1 MSEPSISIKIATQLA
16 IFMTN
21 RPGSLAAACRALA
34 DAGVGIDAL
43 ATEGDVFGSQ
53 GGEILVRMVVSEPSK
68 AASVLAEEGA
78 VAVKTDV
85 LLIEGA
91 GRPGMLGTIADRL
104 ATADVNIESVYLSAS
119 DDNCTVILRPSDVN
133 KAQRILK
140 EALSDTIFDSDPA
153 D

>member
-1 MSEPSISIKIATQLA
+1 MDKPTISIKIATQLA

-34 DAGVGIDAL
+34 NAGVSIDAL

-53 GGEILVRMVVSEPSK
+53 GGEILVRMVVSEPGK

-91 GRPGMLGTIADRL
+91 GTPGMLGTIADRL
-104 ATADVNIESVYLSAS
+104 ATADVNIESVYLSANE
-119 DDNCTVILRPSDVN
+119 DDCTVILRPSDVD
-133 KAQRILK
+133 KAQRVLR
-140 EALSDTIFDSDPA
+140 DV
-153 D
+153 

>member
-1 MSEPSISIKIATQLA
+1 MDEPRISIKIATQLA

-34 DAGVGIDAL
+34 DAGVRIEAL

-53 GGEILVRMVVSEPSK
+53 GGEILVRMVVSEPAK

-91 GRPGMLGTIADRL
+91 GKPGILGSIADRL
-104 ATADVNIESVYLSAS
+104 AIADVNIESVYLSAS
-119 DDNCTVILRPSDVN
+119 DDNCVVILRPGDVD
-133 KAQRILK
+133 KAQRVLR
-140 EALSDTIFDSDPA
+140 DV
-153 D
+153 

>member
-1 MSEPSISIKIATQLA
+1 VNAPVSGPSFSVKIATQLA

-34 DAGVGIDAL
+34 DADVSINAL

-53 GGEILVRMVVSEPSK
+53 GSEILVRMVVNEPGK

-85 LLIEGA
+85 LFIEG
-91 GRPGMLGTIADRL
+91 GSKPGMLGTIADRL
-104 ATADVNIESVYLSAS
+104 ATADVNIESVYLSSSS
-119 DDNCTVILRPSDVN
+119 DLGRCVVILRPSDVD
-133 KAQRILK
+133 KAQRVLRD
-140 EALSDTIFDSDPA
+140 A
-153 D
+153 

>member
-1 MSEPSISIKIATQLA
+1 VSEPSLSIKIATQLA

-34 DAGVGIDAL
+34 EADVDIEAL

-53 GGEILVRMVVSEPSK
+53 GSEILVRMVVNDPTK

-85 LLIEGA
+85 LFIEG
-91 GRPGMLGTIADRL
+91 GNKPGMLGTIADRL
-104 ATADVNIESVYLSAS
+104 ASVDVNIESVYLSSSGDAGR
-119 DDNCTVILRPSDVN
+119 CVVILRPSDVD
-133 KAQRILK
+133 KAQRVLRD
-140 EALSDTIFDSDPA
+140 L
-153 D
+153 

>member
-1 MSEPSISIKIATQLA
+1 MAESNISIKIATQLA

-21 RPGSLAAACRALA
+21 RPGSLAAACRALS
-34 DAGVGIDAL
+34 DAGVAIDAL

-53 GGEILVRMVVSEPSK
+53 GGEILVRMVVSEPAK

-91 GRPGMLGTIADRL
+91 GRPGMLGLIADRL
-104 ATADVNIESVYLSAS
+104 ANADVNIESVYLSAS
-119 DDNCTVILRPSDVN
+119 DSNCVVILRPSDVE
-133 KAQRILK
+133 KAQRVLR
-140 EALSDTIFDSDPA
+140 DV
-153 D
+153 

>member
-1 MSEPSISIKIATQLA
+1 MSDPTLSIKLATQLA

-34 DAGVGIDAL
+34 DADVNIDAL

-53 GGEILVRMVVSEPSK
+53 GGEILVRMVVNDASK
-68 AASVLAEEGA
+68 AVAVLAEEGA

-85 LLIEGA
+85 LMIEG
-91 GRPGMLGTIADRL
+91 GNKPGMLAAIADRL

-119 DDNCTVILRPSDVN
+119 SDATRCVVILRPSDVD
-133 KAQRILK
+133 KAQRL
-140 EALSDTIFDSDPA
+140 LRDL
-153 D
+153 

>member
-1 MSEPSISIKIATQLA
+1 MNGPRISIKIAMQLA

-21 RPGSLAAACRALA
+21 RPGSLAAACHALT
-34 DAGVGIDAL
+34 DAGVSIDAL

-91 GRPGMLGTIADRL
+91 GMPGMLGLIADRL
-104 ATADVNIESVYLSAS
+104 ATAEVNIESVYLSAG
-119 DDNCTVILRPSDVN
+119 DDNCTVILRPSDVD
-133 KAQRILK
+133 KAQRVLRD
-140 EALSDTIFDSDPA
+140 L
-153 D
+153 

>member
-1 MSEPSISIKIATQLA
+1 VKESHISIKVAMQLA

-34 DAGVGIDAL
+34 DAGVSIDAL

-53 GGEILVRMVVSEPSK
+53 GGEILVRMVVNEPSK

-91 GRPGMLGTIADRL
+91 GTPGMLGIIADRL

-119 DDNCTVILRPSDVN
+119 DDNCTVILRPSDVG
-133 KAQRILK
+133 KAQRVLRD
-140 EALSDTIFDSDPA
+140 L
-153 D
+153 

>member
-1 MSEPSISIKIATQLA
+1 MDEPSISIKIATQLA

-21 RPGSLAAACRALA
+21 RPGSLAVACRALA
-34 DAGVGIDAL
+34 DAGVSIDAL

-53 GGEILVRMVVSEPSK
+53 GDEILVRMVVSEPGK

-91 GRPGMLGTIADRL
+91 GKPGMLGTIADRL
-104 ATADVNIESVYLSAS
+104 ATADVNIESVYLSANE
-119 DDNCTVILRPSDVN
+119 DNCTVILRPSDVD
-133 KAQRILK
+133 KAQRVLR
-140 EALSDTIFDSDPA
+140 DV
-153 D
+153 

>member
-1 MSEPSISIKIATQLA
+1 MREPGITIKIATQLA

-34 DAGVGIDAL
+34 DAGVAIDAL

-91 GRPGMLGTIADRL
+91 GRPGMLGAIADRL

-119 DDNCTVILRPSDVN
+119 DDNCMVILRPSDVD
-133 KAQRILK
+133 KARRVLR
-140 EALSDTIFDSDPA
+140 EV
-153 D
+153 